1 MIHIMG
7 PMGKDN
13 TSSHGNQICIQ
24 EIDGDFCEE
33 MIFSISEPVINKD
46 MEVVIIDDGEK
57 INIRYVDDKVYE
69 IECNSTSSTNARGL
83 YRVMIHNRHCTDRI
97 CDIKYLQLSVVTE

>member
-1 MIHIMG
+1 MG

-13 TSSHGNQICIQ
+13 KAPSGNQIFIQ

-33 MIFSISEPVINKD
+33 MIEPISEPVINND
-46 MEVVIIDDGEK
+46 MMVVIIDDGEK
-57 INIRYVDDKVYE
+57 INIRYIDDKVYE
-69 IECNSTSSTNARGL
+69 LQCNSTCSTNAKGL
-83 YRVMIHNRHCTDRI
+83 YRVMIHNRYCPDRI